1 MTGYGRDDEQL
12 AALTPSL
19 REGYFAGQTVLI
31 TGAGS
36 GLGRGVAHWAARLG
50 ANVVLCGRKPEPL
63 EEVAAAL
70 ARYGAATL
78 VHPLTIRDPEA
89 VEALFGAVAAR
100 FGAADV
106 VVNNAGGQFPSPAID
121 IPPKGWNAVIDT
133 NLTGTWHMMRE
144 AARRWGDA
152 GRGGSI
158 VNVVAVVGRG
168 MPGVAHTAAARAGVI
183 ALSKTVAIE
192 WAPLGIRVNCV
203 APGLISTSGM
213 NVYDPR
219 AVRAMTRTNLM
230 QRFGRIEEIADAV
243 CFVGGEASGFMTGEV
258 VHVDGGNQIWGD
270 QWTIDKPDYFK
281 VDRDDD

>member
-1 MTGYGRDDEQL
+1 MTGYGRDDDEL

-36 GLGRGVAHWAARLG
+36 GLGRGLAHWAARLG
-50 ANVVLCGRKPEPL
+50 ANVVLCGRKVERL
-63 EEVAAAL
+63 EDTAAAI
-70 ARYGAATL
+70 ARYNAQVL

-89 VEALFGAVAAR
+89 VQGLFSAVAER
-100 FGAADV
+100 FGCADIV
-106 VVNNAGGQFPSPAID
+106 INNAGGQFPSAAID
-121 IPPKGWNAVIDT
+121 IPPRGWNAVIDT
-133 NLTGTWHMMRE
+133 NLGGTWHMMQE
-144 AARRWGDA
+144 AARRWRDA

-158 VNVVAVVGRG
+158 VNVVAVTGRG

-192 WAPLGIRVNCV
+192 WAPLGIRINCV
-203 APGLISTSGM
+203 APGLISTTGM

-219 AVRAMTRTNLM
+219 AVRAMTRTNVM
-230 QRFGRIEEIADAV
+230 QRFGQIEEIADAV
-243 CFVGGEASGFMTGEV
+243 CFVGGNASGFMTGEV

-281 VDRDDD
+281 VDSIND

>member
-70 ARYGAATL
+70 ARYGATTL

-192 WAPLGIRVNCV
+192 WAPLNIRVNCV
-203 APGLISTSGM
+203 APGLISSEGM
-213 NVYDPR
+213 NVYDPG
-219 AVRAMTRTNLM
+219 AVKAMVQTNVM
-230 QRFGRIEEIADAV
+230 KRFGQIEEIANAV
-243 CFVGGEASGFMTGEV
+243 CFVGGDGGSFITGEV
-258 VHVDGGNQIWGD
+258 LHVDGGNQIWGD
-270 QWTIDKPDYFK
+270 QWTIPKPDYFK
-281 VDRDDD
+281 VDE